1 MSPNRPP
8 DGSRRFAGRVYHW
21 LDRRYQLDSLISF
34 LKEKSVPTHGSMMWY
49 YFGGATLFFF
59 IVQVITGILLL
70 MYYTPSSDSAYES
83 IHFIM
88 SKVEFGWLIRS
99 IHSWSANLM
108 ILSAFIHLFSVFF
121 TVSYR
126 RPRELTWVSGMIM
139 LFLAMGF
146 GFSGYLLPWNE
157 LSFFATKVGTD
168 MVGKVPFVGHH
179 LLVVLRGGENVT
191 GATLT
196 RFFGLH
202 VAILPG
208 IFTLFLSV
216 HLLFIQRQGIAE
228 PVEWEANPPKKR
240 ATMPF
245 FPNFL
250 LRDLLFWIILLNLL
264 AVLAVFFPWELGE
277 KADPFKSAP
286 AGIKPEWYFMFVFQ
300 SLKRI
305 PAHVLGIEG
314 ELLGMAFFG
323 LVAGAA
329 VLVPFWDRRAA
340 RGKRSIIVT
349 ILGIVFL
356 CFMIVMT
363 IWAYLEKPQA

>member
-8 DGSRRFAGRVYHW
+8 DGAQHIAGRIYRW
-21 LDRRYQLDSLISF
+21 FDRRYQLESLLSF
-34 LKEKSVPTHGSMMWY
+34 MKEKSVPAHGSMMWY
-49 YFGGATLFFF
+49 YCGGATLFFF

-70 MYYTPSSDSAYES
+70 MYYVPSSDSAYES

-88 SKVEFGWLIRS
+88 SKVQFGWLIRS

-108 ILSAFIHLFSVFF
+108 ILAAFIHLFSVFF
-121 TVSYR
+121 SVSYR
-126 RPRELTWVSGMIM
+126 RPRELTWVSGMVM

-168 MVGKVPFVGHH
+168 MVGKVPFVGHQ
-179 LLVVLRGGENVT
+179 LLVILRGGENVT

-208 IFTLFLSV
+208 VFTIFLAA
-216 HLLFIQRQGIAE
+216 HMLFIQRQGIAD
-228 PVEWEANPPKKR
+228 PVEWEKRPPKEKS
-240 ATMPF
+240 TMPF

-250 LRDLLFWIILLNLL
+250 LRDLLFWMILLNVL

-277 KADPFKSAP
+277 KADPFKPAP

-300 SLKRI
+300 SLKQI
-305 PAHVLGIEG
+305 PAHVMGMEG
-314 ELLGMAFFG
+314 ELVGMSFFG
-323 LVAGAA
+323 LVAAA
-329 VLVPFWDRRAA
+329 ALFLPFWDRSAA
-340 RGKRSIIVT
+340 RGKRSIILT
-349 ILGIVFL
+349 ILAIVFL
-356 CFMIVMT
+356 AFMLVMT
-363 IWAYLEKPQA
+363 VWAYVERPPV